1 MRLYI
6 YTLGCKLN
14 QCESEALASAF
25 RDQGFSLV
33 SSGDEAD
40 LYIVNTCTVTSK
52 AEQKARRMIR
62 QYARLHPRAVVLITG
77 CYAQLDREELT
88 LIAPRVRL
96 IPQDEKDLLLG
107 LPEFLRDN
115 APKGVP
121 LEGEILLSEVDRFLA
136 GLGGPADS
144 DPFAFRVDTF
154 QFHSRAYLK
163 FQDGCNNRCA
173 YCRTTLARGASV
185 SLPWP
190 EMARRIGELEGHGY
204 REIVLTGVNITSY
217 RWEELDF
224 TALLEKIAGTAPT
237 ARIRLSSLEPETI
250 TPALA
255 KVLASPVFCPHFHIP
270 VQSGSDAVLKRMRRK
285 NNADRIRQALGLLR
299 EAKGDPFIAADVIVG
314 FPGETDEEFRETRN
328 LLEELDFSELH
339 VFPFSP
345 RPGTEAE
352 TMRPM
357 IPERISRER
366 AGLLG
371 TLSERQHQRY
381 EERQT
386 GRKLS
391 FLLERPVE
399 GADGPWWGTS
409 ENYLKAVVSLP
420 SGGGSKG
427 ALVEGIYKK
436 SGQGRGEA
444 EVLSP

>member
-33 SSGDEAD
+33 SPGEEAD

-62 QYARLHPRAVVLITG
+62 QYARLHPRSVVLITG
-77 CYAQLDREELT
+77 CYAQLDGEELS

-96 IPQDEKDLLLG
+96 VPQDEKDLLLQ

-121 LEGEILLSEVDRFLA
+121 FDGEVLLGEVDRFLA
-136 GLGGPADS
+136 GFTGGEDA

-190 EMARRIGELEGHGY
+190 EMARRLKELEAQGY

-217 RWEELDF
+217 RWEDLDF
-224 TALLEKIAGTAPT
+224 AALLHKIAETGTT
-237 ARIRLSSLEPETI
+237 TRIRLSSLEPETI

-255 KVLASPVFCPHFHIP
+255 AVLASPVFCPHFHIP
-270 VQSGSDAVLKRMRRK
+270 VQSGSDAVLRRMRRK
-285 NNADRIRQALGLLR
+285 NNAGRIRQAVGLLR

-314 FPGETDEEFRETRN
+314 FPGETEEEFRETYD
-328 LLEELDFSELH
+328 LLEGLDFSELH

-357 IPERISRER
+357 VPERISRETR
-366 AGLLG
+366 DSLG
-371 TLSERQHQRY
+371 
-381 EERQT
+381 
-386 GRKLS
+386 
-391 FLLERPVE
+391 F
-399 GADGPWWGTS
+399 
-409 ENYLKAVVSLP
+409 
-420 SGGGSKG
+420 
-427 ALVEGIYKK
+427 
-436 SGQGRGEA
+436 
-444 EVLSP
+444 

>member
-1 MRLYI
+1 MKLYI

-33 SSGDEAD
+33 APGEEAD

-62 QYARLHPRAVVLITG
+62 QYGRLHPRAVVLITG
-77 CYAQLDREELT
+77 CYAQLDREELSQ
-88 LIAPRVRL
+88 IGPRVRL
-96 IPQDEKDLLLG
+96 IPQDEKDMLLG

-121 LEGEILLSEVDRFLA
+121 FEGEALLAEVDRFLS
-136 GLGGPADS
+136 GLSGPADS

-190 EMARRIGELEGHGY
+190 EMARRLKELEDHGY

-217 RWEELDF
+217 RWENLDF
-224 TALLEKIAGTAPT
+224 TALLEKIAGTVAK

-255 KVLASPVFCPHFHIP
+255 KVLSSPVFCPHFHIP
-270 VQSGSDAVLKRMRRK
+270 VQSGSDTVLKRMRRK
-285 NNADRIRQALGLLR
+285 NNAARIRQAVELLR

-314 FPGETDEEFRETRN
+314 FPGETGEEFRETYD
-328 LLEELDFSELH
+328 LLQGLDFSELH
-339 VFPFSP
+339 IFPFSP

-371 TLSERQHQRY
+371 SLSEKQHRRY
-381 EERQT
+381 QERQT

-391 FLLERPVE
+391 FLLEQPVDGE
-399 GADGPWWGTS
+399 VGAWWGTS
-409 ENYLKAVVSLP
+409 ENYLKAVVSF
-420 SGGGSKG
+420 SGGEGSKG
-427 ALVEGIYKK
+427 ALVEGNYKI
-436 SGQGRGEA
+436 SSQGRGEA